1 MFQLHTQSIR
11 PLTTA
16 HLAQTM
22 TLLSLTVDELRQQI
36 DSELASNPALELV
49 EERRCPTCKRILA
62 NVGACPVCSSPLNS
76 GQEEPLVFVSP
87 REDFFSKEPGL
98 DRDSD
103 FSDES
108 YSTVVDDLPT
118 YVLRQIAPDLE
129 VEDRRLAAHFLT
141 HLDDDGLIEEG
152 CILELARYYHLPISR
167 ILEIQKIIQ
176 RADPIGVGSCSTK
189 DAMLV
194 QIEMLEDVCEIPDAV
209 CMIIEDGMSLLSR
222 HQYGELA
229 KKYHKSTA
237 VIQNA
242 FQFITENLNPF
253 PARSHWGD
261 VRQPAP
267 DTADVYHHPDI
278 IIGHINEDEKLPL
291 MVEIIMPIS
300 GTLQINPLFRKAMK
314 QVDDSKKEEWKSD
327 IERASLLVKCL
338 QQRNHTIQRLM
349 LEVVLRQKDA
359 IINGDRHMQSL
370 TRVELARELDVHE
383 STISRAVA
391 KKTVQLPNKKIVP
404 LASFFD
410 RSLNVRTVLCDL
422 VANEPKPLSDSEL
435 SKMLAKEGFNVARRT
450 VAKYRAMEGI
460 LPAHLRHNT
469 V

>member
-11 PLTTA
+11 PMTTA

-49 EERRCPTCKRILA
+49 EERRCPTCKRIL
-62 NVGACPVCSSPLNS
+62 GDMGSCPVCSSPLTN
-76 GQEEPLVFVSP
+76 QDEPLVFVSP
-87 REDFFSKEPGL
+87 REDFYSKEGGV
-98 DRDSD
+98 DKDSD
-103 FSDES
+103 FSDDG

-129 VEDRRLAAHFLT
+129 IEDRRVAAHFLT
-141 HLDDDGLIEEG
+141 HLDDDGLIEES
-152 CILELARYYHLPISR
+152 CIIELARYYHLPISR
-167 ILEIQKIIQ
+167 ILSIQKIIQ
-176 RADPIGVGSCSTK
+176 HADPIGVGSCSTRE
-189 DAMLV
+189 AMLV
-194 QIEMLEDVCEIPDAV
+194 QLEMLEEVCQVPDFARS
-209 CMIIEDGMSLLSR
+209 IIEDGMNLLSR
-222 HQYGELA
+222 HQYAELA
-229 KKYHKSTA
+229 KKYHTSVSK
-237 VIQNA
+237 IQNA

-261 VRQPAP
+261 MRQPAP
-267 DTADVYHHPDI
+267 DTAEVYHQPDI
-278 IIGHINEDEKLPL
+278 IIGHINEDESMPL

-300 GTLQINPLFRKAMK
+300 GTLQINPMFRKAIK
-314 QVDDSKKEEWKSD
+314 QVEESKKEEWKSD

-338 QQRNHTIQRLM
+338 QQRNHTMQRLM
-349 LEVVLRQKDA
+349 LEVVLRQKGA
-359 IINGDRHMQSL
+359 ILNGDRHMQSL
-370 TRVELARELDVHE
+370 TRVELARELEVHE

-422 VANEPKPLSDSEL
+422 VAKEARPLSDSEL
-435 SKMLAKEGFNVARRT
+435 AKLLAKEGFKVARRT
-450 VAKYRAMEGI
+450 VAKYRSMEGI
-460 LPAHLRHNT
+460 LPAHLRHTT